1 MRIREIWSRW
11 TPQVKGR
18 DFEKQIESR
27 GIPIL
32 DIDLEYG
39 HLAGAQVRIRAE
51 AFVRRDAGKPGQ
63 LGTQ

>member
-1 MRIREIWSRW
+1 MRFREIWSQW

-18 DFEKQIESR
+18 DLKKQMEAQ

-39 HLAGAQVRIRAE
+39 RPAGAQVRSAPRRSFMEMLESRAS
-51 AFVRRDAGKPGQ
+51 
-63 LGTQ
+63 

>member
-1 MRIREIWSRW
+1 MRFREIWSQW

-18 DFEKQIESR
+18 DLKKQMEAR

-39 HLAGAQVRIRAE
+39 HPAG
-51 AFVRRDAGKPGQ
+51 RR
-63 LGTQ
+63 